1 MKNKIWIL
9 IVCLLIILIGIFTY
23 FLINPSQGDKNSYQA
38 QKTSSEDNYSENQ
51 SVTEN
56 VDSKNTTPNVS
67 ETTQESLHYEEEQ
80 LATFSTKIYSK
91 DSERQNNIEITCN
104 TLNDTVVKNG
114 ETFSFCSTVGKATSS
129 KGYEKADVFDHN
141 GNKTK
146 GLRWW

>member
-67 ETTQESLHYEEEQ
+67 ETTQDSLYYEEEQ